1 MSPLILACPMCQQ
14 PLQQD
19 DKVLRCASNHC
30 FDQAKQ
36 GYWNL
41 LLVQQKKSRDP
52 GDNPTMVEAR
62 RQFLDLDHYRPLAD
76 NIAAILADEFA
87 DNGDGQILDMGCGEG
102 YYSDHWQKSLAQQQ
116 LQPAFIGLDISKH
129 AVKAA
134 TRRNKSINW
143 LVASGARM
151 PVAAASLDVLTVV
164 FSRLMPE
171 PFANVLKTDA
181 LLVLAW
187 PSSKHLLQLKQALYS
202 DLKESQYDPQ
212 AELDEHFSCQSQSLL
227 EFDFVLQ
234 QQQHL
239 TTLLQMTPH
248 SQRVNDEL
256 QLAILQALPIRL
268 TFSVNIGLFRKRAP
282 ANSE

>member
-1 MSPLILACPMCQQ
+1 MCQQ
-14 PLQQD
+14 PLQQV

-52 GDNPTMVEAR
+52 GDNPSMVEAR

-76 NIAAILADEFA
+76 SIAAILAQELV
-87 DNGDGQILDMGCGEG
+87 DNGDGTGQILDMGCGEG

-116 LQPAFIGLDISKH
+116 LQPGFIGLDISKH
-129 AVKAA
+129 AIKAA
-134 TRRNKSINW
+134 TRRNKNITW

-151 PVAAASLDVLTVV
+151 PIAAACLDVLTVV

-171 PFANVLKTDA
+171 PFSKVLKTDA
-181 LLVLAW
+181 LLLLVW

-212 AELDEHFSCQSQSLL
+212 AELEEYFSCQSQSLL
-227 EFDFVLQ
+227 EFDFVLHHE
-234 QQQHL
+234 QHL

-248 SQRVNDEL
+248 SQRVNEE
-256 QLAILQALPIRL
+256 QQSAILKALPITL

-282 ANSE
+282 AKSDR